1 MLIVVDLR
9 VNNVDNT
16 ISDKDIGGDNTGV
29 IDKDTS
35 IVNSDGQIGAINSGE
50 HSSVLQAG

>member
-1 MLIVVDLR
+1 MLIDVDLR

-29 IDKDTS
+29 VDKDTS
-35 IVNSDGQIGAINSGE
+35 IVDSDG
-50 HSSVLQAG
+50 